1 MDQTRIPPHQCTGLD
16 EIRAGMDAI
25 DRDIVALISRRVA
38 YVRKA
43 AEFKTSS
50 ANVAAPER
58 VAAVL
63 KTRREW
69 AEAAGLSG
77 DVIEG
82 LYRELVTY
90 CVSEEHKQWEANH
103 ASGTISA
110 ALARESVS

>member
-1 MDQTRIPPHQCTGLD
+1 MDQSPIPPDQCASLD

-25 DRDIVALISRRVA
+25 DREIISLITRRVA

-43 AEFKTSS
+43 AEFKTTS
-50 ANVAAPER
+50 ANVAAPDR

-63 KTRREW
+63 KTRRQW

-77 DVIEG
+77 DVTES
-82 LYRELVTY
+82 LYRDLVAY

-103 ASGTISA
+103 AKSQSQ
-110 ALARESVS
+110 EFC

>member
-1 MDQTRIPPHQCTGLD
+1 MSQDLIPPGECANLE

-25 DRDIVALISRRVA
+25 DREVIALIARRVE
-38 YVRKA
+38 YVRA
-43 AEFKTSS
+43 AAAFKTSS

-77 DVIEG
+77 DAIEA
-82 LYRELVTY
+82 LYRDLVAY
-90 CVSEEHKQWEANH
+90 SVGEEHKQWCANQ
-103 ASGTISA
+103 ASA
-110 ALARESVS
+110 

>member
-1 MDQTRIPPHQCTGLD
+1 MDQSPIPPDKCANLD
-16 EIRAGMDAI
+16 EIRAGMDAA
-25 DRDIVALISRRVA
+25 DREIISLITRRVA

-69 AEAAGLSG
+69 AEAAGLRG

-82 LYRELVTY
+82 LYRDLVTY

-103 ASGTISA
+103 PS
-110 ALARESVS
+110 RND

>member
-1 MDQTRIPPHQCTGLD
+1 MNQTQILPGQCANLD

-25 DRDIVALISRRVA
+25 DREIVSLIARRVA

-82 LYRELVTY
+82 LYRDLVTY
-90 CVSEEHKQWEANH
+90 CVSEEHKQWESSH
-103 ASGTISA
+103 AG
-110 ALARESVS
+110 

>member
-1 MDQTRIPPHQCTGLD
+1 MDSSPVPPDQCANLD

-25 DRDIVALISRRVA
+25 DREIISLITRRVA

-50 ANVAAPER
+50 ANVAAPDR

-77 DVIEG
+77 DVVES
-82 LYRELVTY
+82 LYRDLVTY

-103 ASGTISA
+103 SSGKA
-110 ALARESVS
+110 

>member
-1 MDQTRIPPHQCTGLD
+1 MPEPVAPEECAGLE

-25 DRDIVALISRRVA
+25 DREIVALIARRVE
-38 YVRKA
+38 YVRA
-43 AEFKTSS
+43 AAKFKTSS

-77 DVIEG
+77 DVMESI
-82 LYRELVTY
+82 YRELVSY
-90 CVSEEHKQWEANH
+90 CVSEEHKRWEAMH
-103 ASGTISA
+103 G
-110 ALARESVS
+110 